1 MSKPILLSATVAAAL
16 CAATT
21 FANAGHRHTKAPGLN
36 SYAMVHRV
44 APASPG
50 WSAWDSA
57 GQPTSPMC
65 PLLEGYPDCH

>member
-1 MSKPILLSATVAAAL
+1 MRKSILLSTTVAAAL

-21 FANAGHRHTKAPGLN
+21 FANADHRHGKAPGLD
-36 SYAMVHRV
+36 SYAMVHQV

-57 GQPTSPMC
+57 GQPTRPTC

>member
-1 MSKPILLSATVAAAL
+1 MSKSILLSAAVAAAL
-16 CAATT
+16 FGATT
-21 FANAGHRHTKAPGLN
+21 FANAGHRHRQAPGLD

-57 GQPTSPMC
+57 EQPTGPMC